1 MSIKKEGHMARY
13 ELPDL
18 DYDYSALAPHISGEI
33 NELHYTKHHAAYVKG
48 SNDTLD
54 KLAEARDTGDFGN
67 IVGLETTLAFNL
79 AGHANHVVWWK
90 ILSPEGGDKPTGEL
104 AAAIDDAFGSFDKF
118 KAQFTAVSTTIQGNG
133 WGALSWDPLG
143 KTLITQQLRDHHN
156 NLILPTTPILLV
168 DVWEHAFYLDYK
180 NVKPKYVEALWN
192 IFNWAEISKRFD
204 NAVAGGNGLLLS

>member
-1 MSIKKEGHMARY
+1 MALY

-18 DYDYSALAPHISGEI
+18 DYDYGALEPHISGEI
-33 NELHYTKHHAAYVKG
+33 NELHHGKHHAAYVKG
-48 SNDTLD
+48 ANDTMD
-54 KLAEARDTGDFGN
+54 KLAAARDAGDFGS

-104 AAAIDDAFGSFDKF
+104 AAAIDQAFGSFDKF
-118 KAQFTAVSTTIQGNG
+118 QAQFTAVATTIQGNG
-133 WGALSWDPLG
+133 WAALSWDPIG

-156 NLILPTTPILLV
+156 NLILATIPILLV
-168 DVWEHAFYLDYK
+168 DVWEHAFYLQYK
-180 NVKPKYVEALWN
+180 NVKPDYVKALWN
-192 IFNWAEISKRFD
+192 IYNWAEISKRFD

>member
-1 MSIKKEGHMARY
+1 MARY

-18 DYDYSALAPHISGEI
+18 DYDYGALAPHISAQI
-33 NELHYTKHHAAYVKG
+33 NELHHSKHHATYVKG
-48 SNDTLD
+48 ANDTLD
-54 KLAEARDTGDFGN
+54 KLAEARDKGDFGS

-104 AAAIDDAFGSFDKF
+104 AQAIDDAFGSWDKF
-118 KAQFTAVSTTIQGNG
+118 QAQFTAVATTIQGNG
-133 WGALSWDPLG
+133 WAALSWDPVG

-156 NLILPTTPILLV
+156 NLILPTIPILLV

-180 NVKPKYVEALWN
+180 NVKADYVKALWN
-192 IFNWAEISKRFD
+192 VYNWAEISKRFD
-204 NAVAGGNGLLLS
+204 NAVSGGNGLLL

>member
-1 MSIKKEGHMARY
+1 MARY

-18 DYDYSALAPHISGEI
+18 DYDYGALAPHISAQI
-33 NELHYTKHHAAYVKG
+33 NELHHSKHHATYVKG
-48 SNDTLD
+48 ANDTLD
-54 KLAEARDTGDFGN
+54 KLAEARDKGDFGS

-104 AAAIDDAFGSFDKF
+104 AQAIDDAFGSWDKF
-118 KAQFTAVSTTIQGNG
+118 QAQFTAVATTIQGNG
-133 WGALSWDPLG
+133 WASLSWDPIG

-156 NLILPTTPILLV
+156 NLILPTVPILLV

-180 NVKPKYVEALWN
+180 NVKADYVKALWN
-192 IFNWAEISKRFD
+192 IYNWGEISKRFD
-204 NAVAGGNGLLLS
+204 NAVSGGNGLLL

>member
-1 MSIKKEGHMARY
+1 MARY

-18 DYDYSALAPHISGEI
+18 DYDYGALAPHISGQI
-33 NELHYTKHHAAYVKG
+33 NELHHSKHHATYVKG
-48 SNDTLD
+48 ANDTLD
-54 KLAEARDTGDFGN
+54 KLADAREKGDFSS

-104 AAAIDDAFGSFDKF
+104 ASAIDEAFGSWDKF
-118 KAQFTAVSTTIQGNG
+118 QAQFTAVATTIQGNG
-133 WGALSWDPLG
+133 WAALSWDPVG

-156 NLILPTTPILLV
+156 NLILPTVPILLV

-180 NVKPKYVEALWN
+180 NVKADYVKALWN
-192 IFNWAEISKRFD
+192 VYNWAEVSKRFD
-204 NAVAGGNGLLLS
+204 NAVSGGNGLLI

>member
-1 MSIKKEGHMARY
+1 MARY

-18 DYDYSALAPHISGEI
+18 DYDYGALAPHISGQI
-33 NELHYTKHHAAYVKG
+33 NELHHSKHHATYVKG

-54 KLAEARDTGDFGN
+54 KLAEARDKGDFGS

-104 AAAIDDAFGSFDKF
+104 ASAIDDAFGSWDKF
-118 KAQFTAVSTTIQGNG
+118 QAQFNAVATTIQGNG
-133 WGALSWDPLG
+133 WAALSWDPVG

-156 NLILPTTPILLV
+156 NLILPTVPILLV

-180 NVKPKYVEALWN
+180 NVKADYVKALWN
-192 IFNWAEISKRFD
+192 VYNWGEISKRFD
-204 NAVAGGNGLLLS
+204 NAVSGGNGLLL

>member
-1 MSIKKEGHMARY
+1 MARY

-18 DYDYSALAPHISGEI
+18 DYDYGALAPHISAQI
-33 NELHYTKHHAAYVKG
+33 NELHHSKHHATYVKG
-48 SNDTLD
+48 ANDTLD
-54 KLAEARDTGDFGN
+54 KLAEARDKGDFSS

-104 AAAIDDAFGSFDKF
+104 AQAIDDAFGSWDKF
-118 KAQFTAVSTTIQGNG
+118 QAQFTAVATTIQGNG
-133 WGALSWDPLG
+133 WAALSWDPVG

-156 NLILPTTPILLV
+156 NLVLPTVPILLV

-180 NVKPKYVEALWN
+180 NVKADYVKALWN
-192 IFNWAEISKRFD
+192 VYNWAEVSKRFD
-204 NAVAGGNGLLLS
+204 NAVSGGNGLLL

>member
-1 MSIKKEGHMARY
+1 MARY

-18 DYDYSALAPHISGEI
+18 DYDYGALAPHISGQI
-33 NELHYTKHHAAYVKG
+33 NELHHSKHHATYVKG
-48 SNDTLD
+48 ANDTLD
-54 KLAEARDTGDFGN
+54 KLAEARDKGDFGG

-104 AAAIDDAFGSFDKF
+104 ASAIDDAFGSFDKF
-118 KAQFTAVSTTIQGNG
+118 QAQFNAVATTIQGNG
-133 WGALSWDPLG
+133 WAALSWDPVG

-156 NLILPTTPILLV
+156 NLILPTVPILLV

-180 NVKPKYVEALWN
+180 NVKADYVKALWN
-192 IFNWAEISKRFD
+192 IYNWAEISKRFD
-204 NAVAGGNGLLLS
+204 NAVSGGNGLLL